1 MTMAEPD
8 TQDDVPL
15 ETIVNAS
22 PFTFNLNREEIVAR
36 LVKAETALALCV
48 EALEAVEWT
57 DAEWCEWCKRH
68 EADGHFADC
77 LRERAL
83 AAAKGD

>member
-1 MTMAEPD
+1 MTRSYGEYADAVERLTAHVMQLE
-8 TQDDVPL
+8 DV
-15 ETIVNAS
+15 V
-22 PFTFNLNREEIVAR
+22 
-36 LVKAETALALCV
+36 ALCV

-68 EADGHFADC
+68 EADGHFTDC

-83 AAAKGD
+83 AAAKGVSDGRSLDGSQYAAPASA